1 MQRISALAILSL
13 SSIYDC
19 IVLELSDILGE
30 TTDSRDANGID
41 GLDEVDSAGCWW
53 VDKTNPRC

>member
-30 TTDSRDANGID
+30 TTDSWDANGID
-41 GLDEVDSAGCWW
+41 GLDEVDSEGCWW